1 MGYILQDELKPYNG
15 YTVPTLQMSMPT
27 AMANFTNSPIT
38 DYGVIATP
46 PSPSVIDLSTLPVSD
61 LPKTTVIDVPVINT
75 NTNTN
80 TNTSPSVGG
89 FLNGLVNGFKTRL
102 PNTYEGIGQ
111 DYAKAKEFGSQ
122 MGDAWDGLTGKE
134 KFATIG
140 GAINGLAGMYYG
152 HKQLQNAE
160 RVYNLQKDAFNKN
173 WQAQTK
179 MTNSQLQDRQ
189 ARRARLSDKNMSVSD
204 YMRKFGV

>member
-1 MGYILQDELKPYNG
+1 MGYILQDEIKPYNS

-27 AMANFTNSPIT
+27 AITNFTNSPIT
-38 DYGVIATP
+38 DYGVITTP
-46 PSPSVIDLSTLPVSD
+46 PSPSVIDLSTLPVSN
-61 LPKTTVIDVPVINT
+61 LPKTAVIDVPTV
-75 NTNTN
+75 NTN

-102 PNTYEGIGQ
+102 PSTWDGMNQ
-111 DYAKAKEFGSQ
+111 DYAKGKEFVGH
-122 MGDAWDGLTGKE
+122 MGKAFGDMDGKD

-160 RVYNLQKDAFNKN
+160 RVYNLQKDTFNKN
-173 WQAQTK
+173 WQAQAK